1 MGSCGQRPPQSKVRL
16 AEARSWVPTMRRIS
30 TSLIALAVIV
40 TADAA
45 QAQTNVTLPSAS
57 ELTTLTAA
65 VAEQA
70 DVSLP
75 VAVSFTVNDV
85 NAQTSQTNLEMTVS
99 NIVLATATK
108 QFRISLQA
116 NADTFAPPATTSI
129 TWNASAVSWSFTGGS
144 PWTNGTGT
152 AGTLSHLAYN
162 TVATC
167 NAGVSSCSTNRLKLT
182 LDANPSINRSGA
194 YTLLITW
201 KVESIGT

>member
-1 MGSCGQRPPQSKVRL
+1 
-16 AEARSWVPTMRRIS
+16 MRRIS
-30 TSLIALAVIV
+30 TAFIALAVVV
-40 TADAA
+40 TAGAA
-45 QAQTNVTLPSAS
+45 QAQTNVTLPSTS

-75 VAVSFTVNDV
+75 AAVTFTVDNVDAEKAV
-85 NAQTSQTNLEMTVS
+85 PNLNMTVS

-108 QFRISLQA
+108 QLRISLQG
-116 NADTFAPPATTSI
+116 NAATFTPPATTSN
-129 TWNASAVSWSFTGGS
+129 TWNASAVTWTFPGNQ
-144 PWTNGTGT
+144 WTNGTGT

-167 NAGVSSCSTNRLKLT
+167 NAGVSSCSTTRLKLT
-182 LDANPSINRSGA
+182 LASNPSINRSGT
-194 YTLLITW
+194 YTLVITW

>member
-1 MGSCGQRPPQSKVRL
+1 MGLLLTP
-16 AEARSWVPTMRRIS
+16 RRIS
-30 TSLIALAVIV
+30 TSFIAWAVVV
-40 TADAA
+40 TASAA
-45 QAQTNVTLPSAS
+45 QAQTSVTLPSAS

-75 VAVSFTVNDV
+75 AAVTFTVNNV
-85 NAQTSQTNLEMTVS
+85 NAGTSQTNLDMTVS

-108 QFRISLQA
+108 QLRISLQA
-116 NADTFAPPATTSI
+116 NAATFTPPATTSI

-167 NAGVSSCSTNRLKLT
+167 NAAVSSCSTTRLKLS
-182 LDANPSINRSGA
+182 LGSNSSIDRSGT
-194 YTLLITW
+194 YTLVITW